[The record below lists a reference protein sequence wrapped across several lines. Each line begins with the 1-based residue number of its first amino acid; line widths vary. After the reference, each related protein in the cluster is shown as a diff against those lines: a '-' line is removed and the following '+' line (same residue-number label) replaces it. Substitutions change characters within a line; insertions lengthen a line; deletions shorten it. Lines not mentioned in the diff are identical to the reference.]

1 MTEYYITPDMQTRLK
16 RLSGSKVAQIKKVM
30 IFKEQKATK
39 PGKCGQ
45 DISMIN
51 HYFQQRK
58 LQLILQ

>member
-16 RLSGSKVAQIKKVM
+16 RLSGSKVAQIKKKVM
-30 IFKEQKATK
+30 IFKEQKAAK

-51 HYFQQRK
+51 Q
-58 LQLILQ
+58 